1 MKLIIILLIVLVCVI
16 FYFSNV
22 AEGFSAY
29 GPYIINAF
37 KGGLGSAPAGV
48 NALPGVIQEE
58 QNAHALHVA
67 AVQPGNPQS
76 ARAAF
81 NSFKV
86 QPML

>member
-1 MKLIIILLIVLVCVI
+1 MGL
-16 FYFSNV
+16 
-22 AEGFSAY
+22 
-29 GPYIINAF
+29 IINAF

-48 NALPGVIQEE
+48 NALPGAKQED
-58 QNAHALHVA
+58 QNAHAPHVN

-86 QPML
+86 QPMF

>member
-1 MKLIIILLIVLVCVI
+1 MKLIILLIILVCI
-16 FYFSNV
+16 ILFFSN
-22 AEGFSAY
+22 ATEGFSAY
-29 GPYIINAF
+29 GPYIINSF
-37 KGGLGSAPAGV
+37 KGGLGSTPAGV
-48 NALPGVIQEE
+48 NALPGAKQKD
-58 QNAHALHVA
+58 QNAHAFHVA

>member
-1 MKLIIILLIVLVCVI
+1 MKLIILLIVLVCVI
-16 FYFSNV
+16 LYFSNV
-22 AEGFSAY
+22 TERFSPY

-48 NALPGVIQEE
+48 NALPGKRQED

-67 AVQPGNPQS
+67 SVQPGNPQS
-76 ARAAF
+76 KRAAF

-86 QPML
+86 QPL

>member
-1 MKLIIILLIVLVCVI
+1 MKLIIILLIVLVCI
-16 FYFSNV
+16 LYFSNV
-22 AEGFSAY
+22 AEGFSPY

-48 NALPGVIQEE
+48 NALPGKRQED
-58 QNAHALHVA
+58 QNAYALHVS
-67 AVQPGNPQS
+67 AVQPGNPQN

-81 NSFKV
+81 NSFKI

>member
-1 MKLIIILLIVLVCVI
+1 MKLIILLIVLLCVI
-16 FYFSNV
+16 LYFSNV
-22 AEGFSAY
+22 TEGFSAY

-48 NALPGVIQEE
+48 NALPGAKQED
-58 QNAHALHVA
+58 QNAHAPHVN

-86 QPML
+86 QPMF

>member
-1 MKLIIILLIVLVCVI
+1 MKLIIILLIVLVCI
-16 FYFSNV
+16 LYFSNV
-22 AEGFSAY
+22 AEGFSPY

-48 NALPGVIQEE
+48 NALPGKGQEE
-58 QNAHALHVA
+58 QNAYAPHVA

>member
-1 MKLIIILLIVLVCVI
+1 MKLIILLIVLVCVI
-16 FYFSNV
+16 LYFSNTT
-22 AEGFSAY
+22 EGFSAY

-48 NALPGVIQEE
+48 NALPGAKQED
-58 QNAHALHVA
+58 QNAHALHVN

-76 ARAAF
+76 THAAF

-86 QPML
+86 QPMF

>member
-1 MKLIIILLIVLVCVI
+1 MKLIIILLIVLVCI
-16 FYFSNV
+16 LYFSNV
-22 AEGFSAY
+22 AEGFSPY

-48 NALPGVIQEE
+48 NALPGKRQEE
-58 QNAHALHVA
+58 QNAHAQHVA
-67 AVQPGNPQS
+67 SVQPGNPQS

>member
-1 MKLIIILLIVLVCVI
+1 MKLIILLIVLLCVI
-16 FYFSNV
+16 LYFSNV
-22 AEGFSAY
+22 TEGFSAY
-29 GPYIINAF
+29 GPYIINVF

-48 NALPGVIQEE
+48 NALPGAKQED
-58 QNAHALHVA
+58 QNAHAPHVN

-86 QPML
+86 QPMF